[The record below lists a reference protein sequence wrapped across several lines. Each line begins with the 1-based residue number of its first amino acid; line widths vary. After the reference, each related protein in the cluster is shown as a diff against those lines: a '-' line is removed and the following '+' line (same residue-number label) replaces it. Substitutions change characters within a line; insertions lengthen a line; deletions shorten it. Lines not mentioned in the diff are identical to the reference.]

1 LFDSVGWKNTTK
13 NNKNN
18 PSRETTRIDST
29 NLRQMLVSQVLSTLI
44 KIIIKSLEF
53 KLLRKRAG
61 DFNPQ
66 KLVGGFFKVVSAL
79 SLSLMPK
86 HFFILKFFFLLNL
99 LFNLLFLNTF

>member
-29 NLRQMLVSQVLSTLI
+29 NLRQMLVSQV
-44 KIIIKSLEF
+44 
-53 KLLRKRAG
+53 LRKRAG